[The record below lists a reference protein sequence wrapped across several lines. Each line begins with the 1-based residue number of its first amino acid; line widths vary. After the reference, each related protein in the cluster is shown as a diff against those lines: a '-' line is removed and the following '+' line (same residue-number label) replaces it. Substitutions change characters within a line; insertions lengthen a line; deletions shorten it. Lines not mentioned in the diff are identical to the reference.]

1 LEAGERLESV
11 VSKLPARLQGL
22 MNTNCIESMI
32 SIARDTRS
40 SLRSPV
46 TSKLLHGHA
55 ILHESHE
62 KTNGRPTAPKS

>member
-1 LEAGERLESV
+1 
-11 VSKLPARLQGL
+11 

-46 TSKLLHGHA
+46 TSKLLHRHA

-62 KTNGRPTAPKS
+62 KANGRPTPKS